1 MIPNKLSPPAKIKAL
16 LYDTGTSAAEIGR
29 KIGVS
34 RVAVHL
40 VINGKGPS
48 ARIREAVSL
57 ALDLEPDFWKEMD
70 RWLKTNKIK
79 KAA

>member
-16 LYDTGTSAAEIGR
+16 LYDKGTSAAEIGR
-29 KIGVS
+29 KLMVS

-40 VINGKGPS
+40 VINGKGNS
-48 ARIREAVSL
+48 ARIRETVSRI
-57 ALDLEPDFWKEMD
+57 LDLEPDFWIGMD
-70 RWLKTNKIK
+70 RWLKANKIK